1 MAEEWLACDE
11 AVRIKTAEL
20 NALREKRRVLGE
32 RLVSEGGTHPLVR
45 VVSRRLYTPLTFSF
59 LEESLLEVIS
69 DKEMVDELM
78 QHVRERREC
87 TVVKEIR
94 RNTQRTFRRQTP
106 QNTTRK
112 KILKKILKEN

>member
-20 NALREKRRVLGE
+20 NALREKRRVLSE
-32 RLVSEGGTHPLVR
+32 RLVSEGGTHHPLVR
-45 VVSRRLYTPLTFSF
+45 VVTRRLYTPLTFSF
-59 LEESLLEVIS
+59 LEDSLLEVVS
-69 DKEMVDELM
+69 DKEMVGELM

-87 TVVKEIR
+87 NVVKEIR
-94 RNTQRTFRRQTP
+94 RNTQRTFRRRTP

-112 KILKKILKEN
+112 KILKEN